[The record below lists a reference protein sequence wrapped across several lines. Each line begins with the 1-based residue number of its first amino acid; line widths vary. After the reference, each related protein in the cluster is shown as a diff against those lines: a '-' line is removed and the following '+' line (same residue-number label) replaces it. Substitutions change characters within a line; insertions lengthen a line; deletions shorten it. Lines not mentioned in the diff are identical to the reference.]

1 MARAVQQTT
10 DGGYIVAG
18 GTSSIGAGNSDVYLI
33 KTDANGNTLWTKTF
47 GGTGDEYAYA
57 VQQTT
62 DGGYIVAGDT
72 NSFGA
77 GNRDWYLIK
86 TDANGNTLWTKTFG
100 GTAVDYATA
109 VQQTMDGGYI
119 VAGITNSFG
128 AGNADAYLIKAD
140 TNGNTLWTKTF
151 GGTDYDTAYAV
162 RQTAD
167 GGYIVAG
174 GTVSFGAGTGD
185 MYLIKTDASGNVN

>member
-1 MARAVQQTT
+1 
-10 DGGYIVAG
+10 
-18 GTSSIGAGNSDVYLI
+18 
-33 KTDANGNTLWTKTF
+33 
-47 GGTGDEYAYA
+47 
-57 VQQTT
+57 
-62 DGGYIVAGDT
+62 
-72 NSFGA
+72 
-77 GNRDWYLIK
+77 
-86 TDANGNTLWTKTFG
+86 
-100 GTAVDYATA
+100 
-109 VQQTMDGGYI
+109 MDGGYI